1 MATRTNSLE
10 SKILAA
16 LTEWESSAESPATLQ
31 EVMGEFGTTDK
42 ETYDALGAL
51 EDAGKVTSDGR
62 WLTSVWFLGK
72 AKEATPAPAQDKPKR
87 TRRTKAQMAAAR
99 AEEAN
104 RTRYAANVAESQD
117 GDMQH
122 ATPRVVDAEPKGDA
136 ALYGTVT
143 VIPAETPVIAQS
155 GETVT
160 VPVDYDNPSAG
171 RRELDA
177 SQGERVLSEDTYRV
191 RKTPARSDESR
202 AEYVREMEALRATG
216 NMNPDSIRALIRT
229 LQGMVNDT
237 PETEVFTVTYHE
249 PKNGECP
256 GNEIPPLPQGVN
268 PNTWEL
274 AHDANT
280 QGARDYW
287 KRVATRQAEEY
298 AARMSGD
305 VPPF

>member
-31 EVMGEFGTTDK
+31 EVMGEFELSDK
-42 ETYDALGAL
+42 EAYDILGKL
-51 EDAGKVTSDGR
+51 EDAGKINSDGR

-72 AKEATPAPAQDKPKR
+72 GKEETPAPVVKPKR
-87 TRRTKAQMAAAR
+87 TRRTKAQMEAAR
-99 AEEAN
+99 AEAAN
-104 RTRYAANVAESQD
+104 RTAYAANVAESQD

-122 ATPRVVDAEPKGDA
+122 ATPRVIA
-136 ALYGTVT
+136 
-143 VIPAETPVIAQS
+143 AETPVKDSQ

-177 SQGERVLSEDTYRV
+177 SQGEKIIAEDDMRAII
-191 RKTPARSDESR
+191 RRIREEIAGNASDEQIT
-202 AEYVREMEALRATG
+202 ALVTQEVRGEF
-216 NMNPDSIRALIRT
+216 SVT
-229 LQGMVNDT
+229 LHT
-237 PETEVFTVTYHE
+237 

-280 QGARDYW
+280 ESARDHW
-287 KRVATRQAEEY
+287 KRVAKQQAEEY
-298 AARMSGD
+298 AARMGDD